1 MNQTILKYEGIKYPL
16 FTLATKPTSIIF
28 EGDKLI
34 CVDRSGTRHTLDD
47 KSLPG
52 NYFERLLQLKQRA
65 FFNAT
70 CRNLQDL
77 VFSRAQW
84 GIDVNGQPHDFTKKY
99 KVRAEYRQVKRIEN
113 NLVWLRNISYPFEL
127 NTREEIN
134 LKDAVFAKV
143 ILVNG
148 EWYLREFSYDTDSS
162 LTYMYI

>member
-1 MNQTILKYEGIKYPL
+1 MNQNILKYEGIKYPL
-16 FTLATKPTSIIF
+16 FVLSTKPVKILF
-28 EGDKLI
+28 EDDKI
-34 CVDRSGTRHTLDD
+34 QYVDKKGTISTLDD

-77 VFSRAQW
+77 IFSKAQW
-84 GIDVNGQPHDFTKKY
+84 GIDATGQPHDLTKKY
-99 KVRAEYRQVKRIEN
+99 KVKAEYREVKRIEN
-113 NLVWLRNISYPFEL
+113 NLIWVRNISYPFEL
-127 NTREEIN
+127 NTKEQIDI
-134 LKDAVFAKV
+134 KDTVFAKV